1 LRDHLSTANLR
12 DVIASIHCVVYN
24 IRESIKF
31 IKASATSE
39 EKFAEIALHLETI
52 CLEAPSAE
60 HWKKVEFACTYLT
73 PGMPST
79 RQPSSKETSS

>member
-60 HWKKVEFACTYLT
+60 H
-73 PGMPST
+73 
-79 RQPSSKETSS
+79 

>member
-1 LRDHLSTANLR
+1 LR

-39 EKFAEIALHLETI
+39 EKFAEIALQLEIPGAKTL
-52 CLEAPSAE
+52 CLEAPSTE
-60 HWKKVEFACTYLT
+60 HWKKVESACTYLAL
-73 PGMPST
+73 GMPST
-79 RQPSSKETSS
+79 RQPSSK